1 MNDIYEYKANKYKL
15 KYLKLKREYIGGGS
29 SIINKDDLKKLNIKD
44 IQGEPKY
51 NNNNLTGIFLN
62 RDSYNKILLI
72 KNHDPLNYNTANI
85 EYIGEIKYNY
95 DFFNTKYNIITKYF
109 GKNKKNNTY
118 YYIISETLYKNYIID
133 GIAFKEILNSLKTCI
148 DNLIKNLYKNDYILN
163 TINEHNMT
171 FKYNKIYFY
180 NYNFLR
186 KIKDEN
192 EKNNDIK
199 AVVKFIRWLFK
210 LFEQAMSHPFFSI
223 DSLPKYYGTLEL
235 LEQLYED
242 DENNKIYNPNI
253 LSSKLEDIINSIIEP
268 NKFIDIDFIKQIEDF
283 FSIRFQ
289 AKLDKIILN
298 NDNDNDIVKYI
309 NDINKLYDTMYNNQ
323 YYKDIHD
330 FDFKKIIGTFENI
343 IKYKSK
349 QLNKEKVEYI
359 NTLLEKTDYMIKS
372 LIDNFINIIMNK
384 IEIIYKTDI
393 NEDIYKEIE
402 DYINKNKINKIDKN
416 NEKYIKLNNFLSRC
430 PSHKQAVIDLFNFI
444 NNKLL

>member
-1 MNDIYEYKANKYKL
+1 
-15 KYLKLKREYIGGGS
+15 
-29 SIINKDDLKKLNIKD
+29 
-44 IQGEPKY
+44 
-51 NNNNLTGIFLN
+51 
-62 RDSYNKILLI
+62 
-72 KNHDPLNYNTANI
+72 
-85 EYIGEIKYNY
+85 
-95 DFFNTKYNIITKYF
+95 
-109 GKNKKNNTY
+109 
-118 YYIISETLYKNYIID
+118 
-133 GIAFKEILNSLKTCI
+133 
-148 DNLIKNLYKNDYILN
+148 
-163 TINEHNMT
+163 MT
-171 FKYNKIYFY
+171 FKYNKVYFY
-180 NYNFLR
+180 NYNLLR

-199 AVVKFIRWLFK
+199 ALVKLIRWLFK
-210 LFEQAMSHPFFSI
+210 LFKEVMSHPFFSI

-253 LSSKLEDIINSIIEP
+253 LSSKLEVIINSIIEP

-298 NDNDNDIVKYI
+298 NDNDNDNDIVKYI
-309 NDINKLYDTMYNNQ
+309 NDINKLYDTMYKNQ

-359 NTLLEKTDYMIKS
+359 NTLLEKTDYMIKP

-402 DYINKNKINKIDKN
+402 DYININKNKINKIDKN